1 MRRTQ
6 IACFLLTACGVFT
19 SGCNES
25 SEGGPAR
32 QPTEVTALKP
42 ATDEPSDAEL
52 ARMIDEAVDFN
63 GGRYMNSAD
72 HAAWQIVHGILAYG
86 RDLKIYHNGELVSAL
101 DHLLAGGELRGWA
114 IKPGDHGVETVLEV
128 GSKSG
133 QGHEDQWLGYI
144 AQTGVGTEEPIVV
157 AGKTYQFGD
166 LLTQA
171 QWDVYE
177 GMEASW
183 TLMALAVYC
192 PADASWTAKDGQT
205 WSVER
210 MIGMEAVADLAA
222 SPCGGSHR
230 MSGIAMALN
239 RRLEVGGEL
248 SGGWKKADDK
258 VQECIRKCLEHQQ
271 PDGTFSTN
279 YWIRP
284 SSSPDVAL
292 RLNTTGHQLEFLTI
306 ATGDAQLAE
315 PWIRKSVVAL
325 CKLLDETRELP
336 VECGGLYHAI
346 HGLELYRLRRFGPR
360 EESPAIE
367 KPASSEQDAP
377 PAPAAAEAEAAQSQ
391 DRTQR

>member
-6 IACFLLTACGVFT
+6 IACCLLSACSLFVA
-19 SGCNES
+19 GCNEPS
-25 SEGGPAR
+25 VGSPVAPA
-32 QPTEVTALKP
+32 EVTALKP
-42 ATDEPSDAEL
+42 VADEPSDAEL
-52 ARMIDEAVDFN
+52 CRMIDEAVDFN
-63 GGRYMNSAD
+63 GGRYMNSSE

-86 RDLKIYHNGELVSAL
+86 RGLKIYHNGELVSAL
-101 DHLLAGGELRGWA
+101 DHLLAGGELRGWV

-144 AQTGVGTEEPIVV
+144 SQTGVQLDEPIVV
-157 AGKTYQFGD
+157 AGKTYAFGD

-183 TLMALAVYC
+183 TLMALAVYTS
-192 PADASWTAKDGQT
+192 ADTTWTAKDGQT

-210 MIGMEAVADLAA
+210 LIEMEAGADLAA

-239 RRLEVGGEL
+239 RRLEDGGEL
-248 SGGWKKADDK
+248 RGGWKKADDR
-258 VQECIRKCLEHQQ
+258 VQECIRICRENQQ

-284 SSSPDVAL
+284 STSPDVAL

-306 ATGDAQLAE
+306 ATGDKQLAE
-315 PWIRKSVVAL
+315 PWIRRSVVAL

-360 EESPAIE
+360 EDAPAAE
-367 KPASSEQDAP
+367 QPATSEQDAP
-377 PAPAAAEAEAAQSQ
+377 PVPKSEAEAAQSQ
-391 DRTQR
+391 ERTQR